1 VRTRA
6 ALAIGADS
14 SFIAAPNEETVR
26 FYQATDFLYSSLQV
40 TFGLTNLEA
49 MPCPCRVVTSNLS
62 SLREISNEAALFADH
77 HDWGSIARHQRAAAS
92 GAPIRRTKGSRG

>member
-62 SLREISNEAALFADH
+62 SLREIFSEASLFTDH
-77 HDWGSIARHQRAAAS
+77 HDWGSIARHPRAAAS
-92 GAPIRRTKGSRG
+92 AAPIRRTKGSRG